1 MQIQIQHKC
10 YIFIGTVSREKYGV
24 VTANTRGGETRNSA
38 PLWARG
44 HDAFL
49 VIRRPRDQSQ
59 LATLLVLC
67 KVI

>member
-44 HDAFL
+44 QDTFL
-49 VIRRPRDQSQ
+49 VIRRMPDRS
-59 LATLLVLC
+59 
-67 KVI
+67 

>member
-24 VTANTRGGETRNSA
+24 VTANSRGGVTRNCA

-44 HDAFL
+44 QDTFL
-49 VIRRPRDQSQ
+49 VICRMPDRSQ
-59 LATLLVLC
+59 PMTMFAFM
-67 KVI
+67 